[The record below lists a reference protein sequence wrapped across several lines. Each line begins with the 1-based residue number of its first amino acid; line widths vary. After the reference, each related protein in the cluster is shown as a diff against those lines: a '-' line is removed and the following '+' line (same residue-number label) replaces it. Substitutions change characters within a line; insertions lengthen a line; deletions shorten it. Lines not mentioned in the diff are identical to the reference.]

1 MNFIPIASPRIQEEE
16 AKAAYEVVKSGWIS
30 MGKKV
35 QEFEKSLC
43 EYTGAKYGI
52 AMNNGTSTLH
62 SILMALNIG
71 PGDEVIIPSL
81 TYISSAN
88 VVLYQGATPIFCDND
103 PLTYNV
109 TPDLIREKITPKT
122 KAFMTVDLKGLPVD
136 YDSFNELSKETG
148 IPHISDSAESLGSVY
163 KEKKVGTQAFAH
175 SFSFFANKNI
185 TTGEGGMVVT
195 NNKELND
202 KLVIIRNQGQEGRY
216 NHTLLGNN
224 FRMTDILAAIG
235 IEQIKRIDSLLNKK
249 VSIAENYS
257 KAFNEIDGIEP
268 PFVPNYVN
276 RPSWYMYSIRVNP
289 LIQKELIDYM
299 TKCKIDTR
307 LSFPPIHIQPF
318 YKNKFN
324 FKDNS
329 YIKAYDSFKSFIDI
343 PIWADMGNENQL
355 FIIDEIKNFMKNKV
369 L

>member
-109 TPDLIREKITPKT
+109 TTDHIRKKITPKT

-136 YDSFNELSKETG
+136 YDSFNELSEETG
-148 IPHISDSAESLGSVY
+148 IPHISDSAESLGSIY

-235 IEQIKRIDSLLNKK
+235 IEQIKKIDSLLNKK

-289 LIQKELIDYM
+289 LIQKDLIDYM
-299 TKCKIDTR
+299 TRCKIDTR

-324 FKDNS
+324 FKVNS
-329 YIKAYDSFKSFIDI
+329 YSKAYDSFKSFIDI
-343 PIWADMGNENQL
+343 PIWADMGNKNQSL
-355 FIIDEIKNFMKNKV
+355 IIDKIKNFMNNKV